1 MNKLNTQKQRIFDY
15 LKKNK
20 KATGLELLK
29 YTGTMSYTKVISQL
43 RNELPKKGYTIYG
56 KFIEV
61 KTKYNG
67 ISRVKEY
74 SLARL
79 KRK

>member
-1 MNKLNTQKQRIFDY
+1 MNNTQKQRIFDY

-43 RNELPKKGYTIYG
+43 RNELKKKGYTIAG
-56 KFIEV
+56 KFIKV
-61 KTKYNG
+61 KTKCNG
-67 ISRVKEY
+67 TSRVKEY

>member
-1 MNKLNTQKQRIFDY
+1 MNNTQKQRIFAY
-15 LKKNK
+15 LKNNK
-20 KATGLELLK
+20 TATGLELLK

-43 RNELPKKGYTIYG
+43 RNELPKKGYTISG
-56 KFIEV
+56 KFIKV

-67 ISRVKEY
+67 TSRVKEY

>member
-1 MNKLNTQKQRIFDY
+1 MNNTQKQRIFDY

-20 KATGLELLK
+20 TATGLELLK
-29 YTGTMSYTKVISQL
+29 HTGTMSYTKVISQL
-43 RNELPKKGYTIYG
+43 RNELQKKGYTIYG
-56 KFIEV
+56 KFIKV

>member
-1 MNKLNTQKQRIFDY
+1 MNNTQKQRIFDY
-15 LKKNK
+15 LKKHK
-20 KATGLELLK
+20 TATGLELLK
-29 YTGTMSYTKVISQL
+29 YTGTMSYTKVISRL
-43 RNELPKKGYTIYG
+43 RNELPKKGYTIAG
-56 KFIEV
+56 KFIKV

-67 ISRVKEY
+67 TSRVKEY

>member
-1 MNKLNTQKQRIFDY
+1 MNNTQKKRIFDY

-56 KFIEV
+56 KFIKV

-67 ISRVKEY
+67 TSRVKEY